1 MPRQRRVPPPPRKHA
16 RSGWWPS
23 LLILLAGTVAY
34 ANSLSGP
41 FVFDDYVSI
50 VENPAIRSL
59 AAVTSDRVNSP
70 LAGRPVVGLTF
81 ALNFAFGDLDVT
93 GYHLTNVAIHLGS
106 ALLLFG
112 LVHRTLNLPRLRDQ
126 YGAHARDL
134 ATAIALV
141 WTVHPLNT
149 EAVNYVTQRTELL
162 FGFFYLLTL
171 YAVARA
177 ADGVPTFRPAGL
189 WHVAAVVSCALGM
202 ASKES
207 MVTAPIVVVLYERIF
222 VYGAWRHMFA
232 VRWRAYFHAA
242 LALTWVVLA
251 VLVLS
256 GPRANSAG
264 FSTNV
269 SVWTYLLNQAGMI
282 VRYLRLAFWPSGLV
296 VNYGPPVTLLLRDVL
311 PQALLVV
318 SLLIASLA
326 LSWRRPLLGFL
337 GIWVFLT
344 LAPTS
349 SILPIATEVGA
360 ERRMYV
366 PLMASVA
373 AAVGGLYG
381 LTAGRRA
388 GRDRTTR
395 RLPGLQTRTRPT
407 FSLGAVVVGAIVL
420 ILGTLT
426 VARNRDYASALTI
439 AQQDFAAWP
448 TDYTQGV
455 VGTELARLGRDEESI
470 ALLTVAAR
478 SDPRARYNLG
488 VALFN
493 TGRYD
498 DAIRHLTALAE
509 EYPMREE
516 APWARRIAGHAYSL
530 QERWTAAMAEF
541 RMVLAMTPHD
551 AEARRLYARAL
562 NAHGIERGTAGEH
575 ATAAEAFRASLAQ
588 DPGGRGVRHNLATA
602 LLDSGDVRAAASEAR
617 TALEQ
622 NPTDPSLY
630 NLLGRALAMQGQ
642 VKEALINLE
651 AAAKL
656 RPDDAALAA
665 DVERVRRFVSSGVR

>member
-1 MPRQRRVPPPPRKHA
+1 MPRQRRVPPPPRKQA

-23 LLILLAGTVAY
+23 LLILLAGTFAY

-41 FVFDDYVSI
+41 FVFDDHVSI

-81 ALNFAFGDLDVT
+81 ALNFAAGDLDVT
-93 GYHLTNVAIHLGS
+93 GYHVANVAIHLGS
-106 ALLLFG
+106 TLLLFG
-112 LVHRTLNLPRLRDQ
+112 LVHRTLTLPRLRDQ
-126 YGAHARDL
+126 YGAHARTL

-162 FGFFYLLTL
+162 FGLFYLLTL

-177 ADGVPTFRPAGL
+177 AEGVPTARPAGL
-189 WHVAAVVSCALGM
+189 WQVAAVVSCALGM

-207 MVTAPIVVVLYERIF
+207 MVAAPTMVVLYERVF
-222 VYGAWRHMFA
+222 VYGSWRHMFG

-269 SVWTYLLNQAGMI
+269 SVWIYLLNQADMI

-296 VNYGPPVTLLLRDVL
+296 VNYGPPVTLMLRDVL
-311 PQALLVV
+311 PQAAFVV
-318 SLLIASLA
+318 CLLIAALA
-326 LSWRRPLLGFL
+326 LLWRRPLLGFL
-337 GIWVFLT
+337 GVWVFLT

-349 SILPIATEVGA
+349 SILPIATEVGS

-366 PLMASVA
+366 PLMAIVA

-381 LTAGRRA
+381 VVGRR
-388 GRDRTTR
+388 T
-395 RLPGLQTRTRPT
+395 PGLKSRTRPT
-407 FSLGAVVVGAIVL
+407 FSLGAAVVGALVL
-420 ILGTLT
+420 ILGGMT

-448 TDYTQGV
+448 RDYTQGA
-455 VGTELARLGRDEESI
+455 VGTELARLGRDDESI
-470 ALLTVAAR
+470 APLTVAAR

-493 TGRYD
+493 TGRHD
-498 DAIRHLTALAE
+498 EAIRHLTALAE
-509 EYPMREE
+509 EHPMREE
-516 APWARRIAGHAYSL
+516 APWARRIAGHSYSL

-575 ATAAEAFRASLAQ
+575 AKAAEAFRESLAQ
-588 DPGGRGVRHNLATA
+588 DPTGRGVRHNLATA

-622 NPTDPSLY
+622 DQTDPGLY
-630 NLLGRALAMQGQ
+630 NLLGRALAMQGEFR
-642 VKEALINLE
+642 EALINLE

-656 RPDDAALAA
+656 RPDDPAVAA
-665 DVERVRRFVSSGVR
+665 DVERVRKFVSSGVR